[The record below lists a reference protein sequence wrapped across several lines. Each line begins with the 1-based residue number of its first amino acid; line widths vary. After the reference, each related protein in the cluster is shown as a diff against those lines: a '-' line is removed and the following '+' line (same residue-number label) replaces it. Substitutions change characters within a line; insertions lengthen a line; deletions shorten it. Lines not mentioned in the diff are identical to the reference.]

1 MAFGNPA
8 LSAPSRLRTTT
19 VKASPYDRNV
29 LHVAGPNDRHPYA
42 VWNRGLKADLSR
54 LPEQSPLRTNASCP
68 TVTRTSIHHA
78 RPSRMDI
85 EQIFDRPKTNR
96 DGSDLSRLPEQSPL
110 RTNASCPTVTR
121 TSIHHA
127 RPSRM
132 DIEQIFDRPKTNRD
146 GSDLPSGIKTG
157 HCRRAR
163 EPCTRGGTVL
173 LIGRQH
179 AYVTTPLAHNS
190 RFYDN

>member
-96 DGSDLSRLPEQSPL
+96 DGSDL
-110 RTNASCPTVTR
+110 
-121 TSIHHA
+121 
-127 RPSRM
+127 
-132 DIEQIFDRPKTNRD
+132 
-146 GSDLPSGIKTG
+146 PSGIKTG